1 MIPVLAAVRIHAG
14 GARIGFWTPLFLVW
28 MLLLPLAILLSPL
41 LIVMCLAMRL
51 NPVRAA
57 GALAGVLCGLS
68 GARVEVESP
77 GATVLVR
84 IV

>member
-1 MIPVLAAVRIHAG
+1 MIPVLATVRIETG
-14 GARIGFWTPLFLVW
+14 RTRIGFWAP
-28 MLLLPLAILLSPL
+28 LLLLWLLLAPLAVVLSPL

-51 NPVRAA
+51 NPARAA
-57 GALAGVLCGLS
+57 GALAGVLCALPGV
-68 GARVEVESP
+68 RVEVESP

>member
-14 GARIGFWTPLFLVW
+14 DTRIGFWAPLFLVW
-28 MLLLPLAILLSPL
+28 MLLPPLAILLSPL

-51 NPVRAA
+51 NPARAA

-68 GARVEVESP
+68 GTHVEVESP
-77 GATVLVR
+77 GTTVLVR
-84 IV
+84 II